1 MTEAQAE
8 GPGQARGALESV
20 SASVKWGHGWSP
32 RQRLSWHWEPLGA
45 TFSCTERAWG
55 QHRSPHGR
63 GEGSAV
69 RAAVEASTPQSDMG
83 ETAPSSRLRPPGGPP
98 QPGRS
103 LKGPSRCL
111 SLGEHPAASPTR
123 TPTSDRQLW
132 REGHLPGSGTRCILP
147 PSACWCAGLGG
158 WRLPPGCHGNGSK
171 STACLGTTLRLG
183 AGRGAAALGGSCC
196 HTLSSSATERPRGG
210 RAPSPSALWVAD
222 HGHTCPLVHRASV
235 IPPGATGPAL
245 QRGDALPGRV
255 GEERQILQATRWSWS
270 CLGRPSSERA
280 VPAGARDDSG
290 SQPPPLPGRPLRGSS
305 VHAAGCSCSS
315 VCLSAHLCRLSA
327 PWALEAP

>member
-1 MTEAQAE
+1 MLTRSDPGRPPLSPDPPPPFPEASGSGGVTEAQAE

-45 TFSCTERAWG
+45 TFRCAERAWG

-147 PSACWCAGLGG
+147 PSVCAGVLGSEDG
-158 WRLPPGCHGNGSK
+158 GFLPVVMETAASLLRVWVLRSGS
-171 STACLGTTLRLG
+171 AQGGERPPWVAAAVTLSAAQQRKG
-183 AGRGAAALGGSCC
+183 PGAAVL
-196 HTLSSSATERPRGG
+196 
-210 RAPSPSALWVAD
+210 RAPLLCGWL
-222 HGHTCPLVHRASV
+222 T
-235 IPPGATGPAL
+235 T
-245 QRGDALPGRV
+245 
-255 GEERQILQATRWSWS
+255 ATRA
-270 CLGRPSSERA
+270 L
-280 VPAGARDDSG
+280 
-290 SQPPPLPGRPLRGSS
+290 
-305 VHAAGCSCSS
+305 
-315 VCLSAHLCRLSA
+315 LSTGLL
-327 PWALEAP
+327 